1 MGARAEAVVDLR
13 TLRSNLDYLRGPACG
28 GPEVARMVIVK
39 ADAYGHGAVEVARVA
54 REAGIP
60 WLGVALPSEALRLR
74 AAGDTGRILAWL
86 YAPGDPDLVTCVAA
100 DVDLS
105 VGSPGMLQDVAAA
118 ASEAGRI
125 ARVHLKIDTGLGR
138 GGCAPD
144 AWPDLL
150 AAAVASPGIEVVG
163 IWSHLASA
171 DIPDA
176 PETDEQLAAF
186 ERALA
191 VAQRVGVR
199 PEVRHLAS
207 SGAALSRP
215 DTHYDLVR
223 LGIATY
229 GIAPGPAIDM
239 GALRPVMTLRATVA
253 ATKRVP
259 AGHGASYNLTWRAP
273 HETTLALVPLGY
285 GDGLPRTARGAHVL
299 IGGQRWPIVGRIA
312 MDQVV
317 VDVGDAPVE
326 AGDEVIVW
334 GTGQPDRGGS
344 ACPSGLG
351 EPTVSDWAAWDD
363 TIGYEIVTRLGS
375 RVPRHYVEE

>member
-1 MGARAEAVVDLR
+1 MGARAEAVIDLAA
-13 TLRSNLDYLRGPACG
+13 LRSNLAYLSSPACG
-28 GPEVARMVIVK
+28 GPEVERMVIVK
-39 ADAYGHGAVEVARVA
+39 ADAYGHGAVEVARVS

-86 YAPGDPDLVTCVAA
+86 YVPGDPDLAACVAA

-105 VGSPGMLQDVAAA
+105 VGSLGMLRDVIAAA
-118 ASEAGRI
+118 AETGRA

-138 GGCAPD
+138 GGCAPA
-144 AWPDLL
+144 AWEELL
-150 AAAVASPGIEVVG
+150 AAAVASPDIEVVG
-163 IWSHLASA
+163 VWSHLASA

-176 PETDEQLAAF
+176 PETDEQIMAFEEALAAA
-186 ERALA
+186 ERA
-191 VAQRVGVR
+191 GVR

-207 SGAALSRP
+207 SGAAISRP
-215 DTHYDLVR
+215 DSRYDLVR

-229 GIAPGPAIDM
+229 GVPPGPAIDM

-259 AGHGASYNLTWRAP
+259 MGHGVSYNLTWRAP
-273 HETTLALVPLGY
+273 RETTLALVPLGY
-285 GDGLPRTARGAHVL
+285 GDGLPRTAHGAHVL
-299 IGGQRWPIVGRIA
+299 IGGERRPIVGRIA

-317 VDVGDAPVE
+317 VDVGDAAIS

-334 GTGQPDRGGS
+334 GRGHI
-344 ACPSGLG
+344 G
-351 EPTVSDWAAWDD
+351 EPTVSDWATWDD

-375 RVPRHYVEE
+375 RVPRRYVEG

>member
-1 MGARAEAVVDLR
+1 MAPRAQAVVDLG
-13 TLRSNLDYLRGPACG
+13 TLRSNLDYLAGSACG

-39 ADAYGHGAVEVARVA
+39 ADAYGHGAAEVARVS

-60 WLGVALPSEALRLR
+60 WLGVALPSEALHLR

-86 YAPGDPDLVTCVAA
+86 YAPGDPDLATCVTA
-100 DVDLS
+100 DVDLG
-105 VGSPGMLQDVAAA
+105 VGSLGMLGDVVTAAA
-118 ASEAGRI
+118 EGGRT
-125 ARVHLKIDTGLGR
+125 ARVHLKVDTGLGR
-138 GGCAPD
+138 GGCMPAD
-144 AWPDLL
+144 WPGLL
-150 AAAVASPGIEVVG
+150 AAAVAAPGIDIVG

-176 PETDEQLAAF
+176 PETGEQIATF

-191 VAQRVGVR
+191 EAERIGVR
-199 PEVRHLAS
+199 PQVRHLAS

-215 DTHYDLVR
+215 DTRYDLVR

-229 GIAPGPAIDM
+229 GIAPGPAIKM
-239 GALRPVMTLRATVA
+239 GPLRPVMTVRTAVA

-273 HETTLALVPLGY
+273 RETTLALVPLGY
-285 GDGLPRTARGAHVL
+285 GDGLPRTARGAQVL
-299 IGGQRWPIVGRIA
+299 VGGVRRPIVGRIA

-317 VDVGDAPVE
+317 VDVGDTPVE

-334 GTGQPDRGGS
+334 GNGHT
-344 ACPSGLG
+344 G
-351 EPTVSDWAAWDD
+351 EPTAQDWAAWDD

>member
-1 MGARAEAVVDLR
+1 MGARAEAVIDLAA
-13 TLRSNLDYLRGPACG
+13 LRANLDFLSGPACG

-39 ADAYGHGAVEVARVA
+39 ADAYGHGAVQVARTS

-60 WLGVALPSEALRLR
+60 WLGVALPSEALHLR

-86 YAPGDPDLVTCVAA
+86 YAPGDPDLAACVSA

-105 VGSPGMLQDVAAA
+105 AGSLGMLNDVAAA
-118 ASEAGRI
+118 ADSAGRV

-144 AWPDLL
+144 SWSELL
-150 AAAVASPGIEVVG
+150 DAAVASPHVEVVG
-163 IWSHLASA
+163 VWSHLASA
-171 DIPDA
+171 DVPDA
-176 PETDEQLAAF
+176 PETGEQIAAF
-186 ERALA
+186 EEALDAAERA
-191 VAQRVGVR
+191 GVN

-207 SGAALSRP
+207 SGAALNRP
-215 DTHYDLVR
+215 DARYDLVR

-229 GIAPGPAIDM
+229 GVPPGPAIDM
-239 GALRPVMTLRATVA
+239 GSLRPVMTLRATVA

-259 AGHGASYNLTWRAP
+259 AGHGVSYNLTWRAP
-273 HETTLALVPLGY
+273 RETTLALVPLGY

-299 IGGQRWPIVGRIA
+299 IGGERCPIVGRIA

-317 VDVGDAPVE
+317 VDVGDAAVS

-334 GTGQPDRGGS
+334 GMGHK
-344 ACPSGLG
+344 G
-351 EPTVSDWAAWDD
+351 EPTAQDWAAWDD
-363 TIGYEIVTRLGS
+363 TIGYEIVTRLGP
-375 RVPRHYVEE
+375 RVPRRYVEG